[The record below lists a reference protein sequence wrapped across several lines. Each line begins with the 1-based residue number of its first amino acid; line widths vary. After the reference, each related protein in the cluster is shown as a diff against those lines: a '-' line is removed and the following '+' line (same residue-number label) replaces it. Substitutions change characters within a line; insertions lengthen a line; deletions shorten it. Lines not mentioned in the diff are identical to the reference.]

1 MDFSFDNKVDY
12 LYEYIRGS
20 KHKEK
25 DSISDSD
32 VRSYLDEYMTI
43 SSFPKEKFINYI
55 DDNLDHIIMKIKNPD
70 Y

>member
-1 MDFSFDNKVDY
+1 MDFSFDNKVDC
-12 LYEYIRGS
+12 LYEYIRSS